1 MSVAQKSKISS
12 INLPVKGMSC
22 ASCSS
27 RIEKKVGELEG
38 VEKASVNFGAEV
50 ATVSFDSAIISPADV
65 SKVIEKLGF
74 QVPGAKRIFLVQGM
88 SCASCVSRVERKL
101 SGIEG
106 VLEARVNL
114 ATEKAVIEYLP
125 SVTGLQNFQSALK
138 DIGYTLLPGEEDG
151 ESREATEEERHA
163 IELRRVKFKFIVSAV
178 LSSVIMLSGMQT
190 MIPLLP
196 NAESP
201 VFHFWLFALAT
212 PVQFWA
218 GWQFYRGTWAGL
230 KHGYADMN
238 TLIAVGTSSA
248 YFFSTFATFFPSA
261 LQFLEQGVV
270 VYFDTSTMIVTLVL
284 LGRWLEARAKSRAS
298 SAIKKLIGLQP
309 KTAHIERNGEE
320 VEILIAELVPG
331 DTVIVRPGEKIPVDG
346 TIVEGTAVVD
356 ESMITGESIP
366 VEKGSGKDVFGASI
380 NKAGYFKLRATHL
393 GKDSVLSQI
402 IKLVEEAQGSKAPV
416 QRLADKVAG
425 IFVPVVIGIA
435 LLAFFTWWG
444 VGETIV
450 PLPTAPFIFAL
461 MIFISVMI
469 IACPCALGLATPT
482 AIMVGTGKG
491 AEMGILIKGGET
503 LEQAQKLDTIIFD
516 KTGTLTWGKPE
527 VTDVFIETESK
538 ISVDRLLVLAA
549 SLEKGSEHPL
559 GQSIIQEAQ
568 KRNLKLIPISNFKTR
583 PGFGVQGQVDGL
595 DVSLGNLKM
604 MEDDNVDV
612 STLRDRIEEMARQ
625 GKTPMILAIGS
636 DAAGIIS
643 SADTVRP
650 HAKEVVRR
658 LQNMGLEIVMITGDN
673 QHTAKAIADELNI
686 DRVLAEVLP
695 AGKAEEVKKLKENGR
710 FVAMV
715 GDGINDAPA
724 LAEANIGIAIG
735 SGTDIAM
742 EASDITLM
750 TKNLHA
756 VPDAIEL
763 SKKTMSKIRQNLF
776 WAFFYN
782 ILGIPLAAGVF
793 FPSYGFLL
801 KPIVAAGAMAFSS
814 VSVVSNALLL
824 KRFQPYHSTRSS

>member
-1 MSVAQKSKISS
+1 
-12 INLPVKGMSC
+12 MSC
-22 ASCSS
+22 ASCSA
-27 RIEKKVGELEG
+27 RIEKKVGALEG
-38 VEKASVNFGAEV
+38 VEKASVNFGAEM
-50 ATVSFDSAIISPADV
+50 ATVAYDPEKISPADV
-65 SKVIEKLGF
+65 SRTIEKLGF
-74 QVPGAKRIFLVQGM
+74 QIPRIKQVFPVQGM
-88 SCASCVSRVERKL
+88 TCASCVSRVEKKL
-101 SGIEG
+101 SSVEG
-106 VLEARVNL
+106 VVEARVNL

-125 SVTGLQNFQSALK
+125 AIAGVESFQSALQ
-138 DIGYTLLPGEEDG
+138 DIGYTLLPAEDDG
-151 ESREATEEERHA
+151 KSLETTEEERHGG
-163 IELRRVKFKFIVSAV
+163 ELQWIKIKFISSAV
-178 LSSVIMLSGMQT
+178 LSAVIMLSGMQT
-190 MIPLLP
+190 TLPFLP

-201 VFHFWLFALAT
+201 FFHFWLFMLAT

-218 GWQFYRGTWAGL
+218 GWQFYRGTWAGV

-248 YFFSTFATFFPSA
+248 YFFSAFATFFPSA
-261 LQFLEQGVV
+261 LKFLEQGVA
-270 VYFDTSTMIVTLVL
+270 VYFDTSSMIITLVL

-298 SAIKKLIGLQP
+298 SAIKKLMGLQA
-309 KTAHIERNGEE
+309 KTARIERDGQE
-320 VEILIAELVPG
+320 VEIPIAELVPG

-346 TIVEGTAVVD
+346 IIIEGTAVVD

-366 VEKGSGKDVFGASI
+366 VEKDSGKDVFGASI
-380 NKAGYFKLRATHL
+380 NKTGFFKLRATHL

-435 LLAFFTWWG
+435 LVAFFFWWG
-444 VGETIV
+444 VGEAIV

-461 MIFISVMI
+461 MIFISVLI

-503 LEQAQKLDTIIFD
+503 LEQAQKLDTIVFD

-527 VTDVFIETESK
+527 VTDVFIEPESK

-559 GQSIIQEAQ
+559 GQSIIQEAK
-568 KRNLKLIPISNFKTR
+568 KRNLKLTPIANFKTR

-595 DVSLGNLKM
+595 NISLGNLKM
-604 MEDDNVDV
+604 MTEDAVDI
-612 STLRDRIEEMARQ
+612 SALKDRIEEMAGQ
-625 GKTPMILAIGS
+625 GKTPMILAI
-636 DAAGIIS
+636 DKKAAGVIS
-643 SADTVRP
+643 AADTVKP
-650 HAKEVVRR
+650 QAKEVVRR
-658 LQNMGLEIVMITGDN
+658 LQNMGLEIAMITGDN
-673 QHTAKAIADELNI
+673 RHTAKAIADELHI

-695 AGKAEEVKKLKENGR
+695 AGKAAEVKKLKQDGG

-715 GDGINDAPA
+715 GDGINYAPA

-750 TKNLHA
+750 TKDLHA

-782 ILGIPLAAGVF
+782 ALGIPLAAGVF
-793 FPSYGFLL
+793 FPLYGFLL
-801 KPIVAAGAMAFSS
+801 KPIFAAGAMAFSS

-824 KRFQPYHSTRSS
+824 KRFKSSSS

>member
-1 MSVAQKSKISS
+1 MSVTQTSKIQSV
-12 INLPVKGMSC
+12 NLPVKGMTC
-22 ASCSS
+22 ASCSA

-38 VEKASVNFGAEV
+38 VEKVSVNFAAEV
-50 ATVSFDSAIISPADV
+50 ATVAYDPEKISPADV
-65 SKVIEKLGF
+65 SLTIEKLGF
-74 QVPGAKRIFLVQGM
+74 QVPRVKRVFPVQGM
-88 SCASCVSRVERKL
+88 TCASCVSRVERKL

-106 VLEARVNL
+106 VFAALVNL

-125 SVTGLQNFQSALK
+125 SITGLQNFQSALK
-138 DIGYTLLPGEEDG
+138 DIGYTLLPSEEEG
-151 ESREATEEERHA
+151 ESRETTEEERHA
-163 IELRRVKFKFIVSAV
+163 SGLKRVRLKFVSSAV
-178 LSSVIMLSGMQT
+178 LSAVIMLSGMPG
-190 MIPLLP
+190 MIPFLP

-201 VFHFWLFALAT
+201 FFHTWLFALAT

-230 KHGYADMN
+230 KHSYADMN

-248 YFFSTFATFFPSA
+248 YFFSAFATFFPSS
-261 LQFLEQGVV
+261 LQFLGQEIA
-270 VYFDTSTMIVTLVL
+270 VYYDTSTMIITLVL
-284 LGRWLEARAKSRAS
+284 LGRWLEARAKGRAS
-298 SAIKKLIGLQP
+298 AAIKKLMGLQP
-309 KTAHIERNGEE
+309 KTARIERDGEE
-320 VEILIAELVPG
+320 VEIPIAELVPG

-346 TIVEGTAVVD
+346 TIISGTAVVD

-366 VEKGSGKDVFGASI
+366 VEKDSGKDVFGASI
-380 NKAGYFKLRATHL
+380 NKTGYFKLRSTHL

-435 LLAFFTWWG
+435 VVAFFFWWG
-444 VGETIV
+444 VGEAV
-450 PLPTAPFIFAL
+450 VHLPTTPFTFAL
-461 MIFISVMI
+461 MIFISLLI

-503 LEQAQKLDTIIFD
+503 LELAQKLDTIIFD
-516 KTGTLTWGKPE
+516 KTGTLTWGQPE
-527 VTDVFIETESK
+527 VTDVFIETEAK
-538 ISVDRLLVLAA
+538 ISVDRFLILAA

-559 GQSIIQEAQ
+559 GQAIVKEALR
-568 KRNLKLIPISNFKTR
+568 RNLKLVPIANFATR
-583 PGFGVQGQVDGL
+583 PGYGVQGQVDGL

-604 MEDDNVDV
+604 MQDDAVDI
-612 STLRDRIEEMARQ
+612 SALTGRIEEMAHQ
-625 GKTPMILAIGS
+625 GKTPMILALGKK
-636 DAAGIIS
+636 ATGIIS
-643 SADTVRP
+643 AADTVRP
-650 HAKEVVRR
+650 QAKEVIKR

-673 QHTAKAIADELNI
+673 PHTAKAIADELKI

-695 AGKAEEVKKLKENGR
+695 AGKAEEVKKLKQDGR

-750 TKNLHA
+750 TKDLNA
-756 VPDAIEL
+756 VADAIEL
-763 SKKTMSKIRQNLF
+763 SKQTMRKIRQNLF

-782 ILGIPLAAGVF
+782 ALGIPLAAGVF
-793 FPSYGFLL
+793 FPLYGILL
-801 KPIVAAGAMAFSS
+801 QPVYAAAAMAFSS

-824 KRFQPYHSTRSS
+824 KRFKSSGS